1 MIFKLKD
8 SIDGLKNYLP
18 VVEEL
23 SNPALKTRHWA
34 EIFRIVGFTVASS
47 EDGTG
52 FEDFSVQDLL
62 ACNILDKLESV
73 QALSCN
79 ASKEYSLEKALEKMK
94 GDWEGVEFRVI
105 EYKDTGTFIIGGTDE
120 IQARR
125 FFFWPLILSSWN
137 AGKNANL
144 VCTTIVGLLFSHQ
157 KASLLFIVKQVFP
170 PSTLCIVLFSWPA
183 IVLPSFSCSWISRH
197 FLMIKS

>member
-1 MIFKLKD
+1 MIFRLKD

-34 EIFRIVGFTVASS
+34 EIFRIVGCEIAST

-62 ACNILDKLESV
+62 GCNIMGKLESV
-73 QALSCN
+73 QVLSTN

-120 IQARR
+120 IQVRAYITSRYTIFAWNRR
-125 FFFWPLILSSWN
+125 
-137 AGKNANL
+137 KNLLL
-144 VCTTIVGLLFSHQ
+144 VFRP
-157 KASLLFIVKQVFP
+157 VF
-170 PSTLCIVLFSWPA
+170 
-183 IVLPSFSCSWISRH
+183 R
-197 FLMIKS
+197 MIKYTAIHVNRR